1 MFCIKNHASYITNR
15 TVTDCQPHPWAI
27 SLNSVGLLVPSF
39 ATSLRFYDHHRF
51 YDNSTVDGLYFS
63 YDCYYRYLLTWGA
76 GRFGQLGNDNHE
88 DRVQFQ
94 NITPS
99 VPPEAGKVVQVCV
112 CCDRSVLSFSR
123 PAGLFPV
130 SPQLFATCM
139 HYCKWQKA
147 LGIGLVQLCYENSG
161 RIINRLAFYI
171 IIVKLQWP

>member
-1 MFCIKNHASYITNR
+1 VSGGSWKEKLYILEGVEARTATLAAGSYQNIFTTN
-15 TVTDCQPHPWAI
+15 
-27 SLNSVGLLVPSF
+27 G
-39 ATSLRFYDHHRF
+39 
-51 YDNSTVDGLYFS
+51 
-63 YDCYYRYLLTWGA
+63 YLLTWGA

-123 PAGLFPV
+123 PAGLFPA

-139 HYCKWQKA
+139 HYCK
-147 LGIGLVQLCYENSG
+147 
-161 RIINRLAFYI
+161 
-171 IIVKLQWP
+171 